1 MIGSV
6 LGISIM
12 VVVVAVSLIPESF
25 AQERSTVLYF
35 DPLPSSVNAGDTIV
49 FSGYLATADGYVVQ
63 NAVIYIND
71 DVSFGLDDT
80 LGTVVT
86 DANGEFYETWAAQA
100 RDGGG
105 AYDFYAVFEG
115 SDGFDHARSATYS
128 VTVVQSQSEL
138 QIFAT
143 TLYLDPLPRQAYA
156 GDALAFSGILET
168 ADGRPVQNAQIQIKD
183 DVRIGSDDLLDTT
196 VTDVNGEFYVSWAAQ
211 PRSGGG
217 AYDFYAVFEGSDGF
231 DHARSATY
239 SVTVVQSQP
248 EPQIFATTLYLDPLQ
263 RQAYAGDALAF
274 SGILETAD
282 GRPVQNAQIQI
293 KDDVRI
299 GSDDLLDTTVTDVNG
314 EFYVSWAAQPRSGGG
329 AYDFYAVFEEAGQF
343 EGSRSATRSVEVSRI
358 GGSITLDR
366 IPTSARVGERVDF
379 SGTLRLDRG
388 SPEGAVVYIK
398 DEDFGSRDELL
409 ATAYT
414 EASGRFSTYWIAD
427 YADFDDTVDIYAVF
441 EGYGDFARLTTCDP
455 TPTGPGGGLCLD
467 TLSLRIYGDLPS
479 PEPPGGGAGPEPP
492 QPPSPVPPDDAAAD
506 GYMELNYAMNLL
518 HNPRVAI
525 VPHPDAYE
533 EVRSHIVPAQE
544 GVMTWTAG
552 MERRHGGIWNV
563 DFEVVFP
570 GKAYFDKRPD
580 VIINLITPD
589 QRTKCERDTL
599 RGWAPVHRSSP
610 TETVSTHVCSSSS
623 SQKRSNAEV
632 GATAAHE
639 FIHAMG
645 LGHTFGIDGDLM
657 CSVEAAGPTCP
668 FFIPKSKVPSAL
680 NLDAVA
686 EIYGIDGFKD
696 PNNQFEYK
704 YKFYAVERD
713 SGSEAGPVGGTGP
726 EQVTRPSTYTLMAG
740 DNEFTILYN
749 AGSNSI
755 VAMEANLESRSLVIE
770 ADVAGDGEIV
780 IALPRHLIDSRN
792 ADGTDATYIVLV
804 NGWETWV
811 TETADSAARTL
822 TIPVSAGAQAIE
834 IFGTQAIPEFGAPGI
849 QNGPVGGTDS
859 EQITRPSTYMLMAG
873 GDEFAIP
880 YNAGSN
886 SIVAMEAD
894 LESGILVI
902 EVDVAGDGE
911 IVIALPRH
919 LIDSRNADGTD
930 ATYIVLVNGWETWFT
945 ETADSAARTL
955 TIPVS
960 AGAQAIEIFSTQAIP
975 EFGAHG
981 IQNGPVG
988 GTGPEQV
995 TRPSTYMLMAGGDEF
1010 AIPYNAG
1017 SNSIV
1022 AVEANLESRSLV
1034 IEVDVVGDGEIVIAL
1049 PRHLIDAK
1057 NADGTDDTY
1066 IVLVDGE
1073 DAWVTETADSAA
1085 RTLTIPISAGA
1096 REIEIFGTFIV
1107 PEFGTI
1113 AILILAAAVVSII
1126 VVSGRTRLSAM
1137 PKH

>member
-49 FSGYLATADGYVVQ
+49 FSGYLATADGSVVQ

-86 DANGEFYETWAAQA
+86 DANGKFYGTWAAQA

-105 AYDFYAVFEG
+105 AYDFYAAFEG
-115 SDGFDHARSATYS
+115 SDGFDRARSATYS
-128 VTVVQSQSEL
+128 VTVVQSQPEP
-138 QIFAT
+138 QIFVT

-168 ADGRPVQNAQIQIKD
+168 ADGSPVQNAQIQIKD
-183 DVRIGSDDLLDTT
+183 DVRIGSDDLLGTT
-196 VTDVNGEFYVSWAAQ
+196 VTDVNGEFYVSW
-211 PRSGGG
+211 
-217 AYDFYAVFEGSDGF
+217 
-231 DHARSATY
+231 T
-239 SVTVVQSQP
+239 
-248 EPQIFATTLYLDPLQ
+248 
-263 RQAYAGDALAF
+263 
-274 SGILETAD
+274 
-282 GRPVQNAQIQI
+282 
-293 KDDVRI
+293 
-299 GSDDLLDTTVTDVNG
+299 
-314 EFYVSWAAQPRSGGG
+314 AQPRSGGG
-329 AYDFYAVFEEAGQF
+329 AYDFYAVFEETGQF
-343 EGSRSATRSVEVSRI
+343 EGSRSATHSVEVSRI
-358 GGSITLDR
+358 GGSITLDP

-379 SGTLRLDRG
+379 SGTLQLDRG
-388 SPEGAVVYIK
+388 SPEGAIVYIK

-467 TLSLRIYGDLPS
+467 TRSLRIYGVLPS
-479 PEPPGGGAGPEPP
+479 PEPPGGGVGPEPP
-492 QPPSPVPPDDAAAD
+492 QPPSPVPPDDAAVD

-525 VPHPDAYE
+525 VPHPNAYE

-544 GVMTWTAG
+544 GVMMWTAG

-563 DFEVVFP
+563 DFEVVFL
-570 GKAYFDKRPD
+570 GKTHFDKRPD

-589 QRTKCERDTL
+589 QKTKCERDTL

-610 TETVSTHVCSSSS
+610 TETVSTYVCSSSS
-623 SQKRSNAEV
+623 NQKRSNAEV

-645 LGHTFGIDGDLM
+645 LGHTFGINGDLM

-696 PNNQFEYK
+696 PNNQFEYN

-713 SGSEAGPVGGTGP
+713 SGSAEAGPVGGTDP
-726 EQVTRPSTYTLMAG
+726 EQA
-740 DNEFTILYN
+740 
-749 AGSNSI
+749 
-755 VAMEANLESRSLVIE
+755 
-770 ADVAGDGEIV
+770 
-780 IALPRHLIDSRN
+780 
-792 ADGTDATYIVLV
+792 
-804 NGWETWV
+804 
-811 TETADSAARTL
+811 
-822 TIPVSAGAQAIE
+822 
-834 IFGTQAIPEFGAPGI
+834 
-849 QNGPVGGTDS
+849 
-859 EQITRPSTYMLMAG
+859 TRPSTYMLMAG
-873 GDEFAIP
+873 GDEFTIP
-880 YNAGSN
+880 YSAGSN
-886 SIVAMEAD
+886 SIVAMA
-894 LESGILVI
+894 
-902 EVDVAGDGE
+902 
-911 IVIALPRH
+911 
-919 LIDSRNADGTD
+919 
-930 ATYIVLVNGWETWFT
+930 
-945 ETADSAARTL
+945 
-955 TIPVS
+955 
-960 AGAQAIEIFSTQAIP
+960 
-975 EFGAHG
+975 
-981 IQNGPVG
+981 
-988 GTGPEQV
+988 
-995 TRPSTYMLMAGGDEF
+995 
-1010 AIPYNAG
+1010 
-1017 SNSIV
+1017 
-1022 AVEANLESRSLV
+1022 ANLESMSLA
-1034 IEVDVVGDGEIVIAL
+1034 IEADIASDGEIVIAL

-1066 IVLVDGE
+1066 IVLVNGE
-1073 DAWVTETADSAA
+1073 EAWVTETADSAA
-1085 RTLTIPISAGA
+1085 RTLTIQVIAGDREIEIFGTQAIPEFGAPDIQNGPVGGTDPEQATRPSTYMLMAGGDEFAIPYSAGSNSIVA
-1096 REIEIFGTFIV
+1096 MAANLESTSLAIEADIASDGEIVIALPRHLIDAKNADGTDDTYIVLVNGEEAWVTETADSAARTLTIQVIAGDREIEIFGTQAIPEFGAPDIQNGPVGGTGPEQATRPSTYMLMAGGDEFAIPYSAGSNSIVAMAANLESTSLAIEADIASDGEIVIALPRHLIDAKNADGTDDTYIVLVNGEEAWVTETADSAARTLTIQVIAGDREIEIFGTFIV

-1126 VVSGRTRLSAM
+1126 VVSGKARLSVM